1 MTVTAR
7 RAVLAV
13 WALFASVLILMLGR
27 GLLGV
32 TVGARAELESFATT
46 TTGTVM
52 AAYFAGF
59 LVGSQLAPRFMA
71 RVGHIRVFSA
81 LAALTAAVALFHAFW
96 VAPVFWIALQFVFG
110 FGMAGLFVVAESWL
124 NDTATSET
132 RGRVMA
138 MYMVAS
144 MGGAAL
150 GQLLL
155 GAGDPTGSNLFLL
168 AGAFMSLAVIPV
180 ALSIAT
186 APEFSVP
193 PRGNLGF
200 VWAAAPLG
208 VVASLLSGVANSSMI
223 GLAAVYAL
231 QAGMST
237 SRAALFAGAAAL
249 GAVALQWP
257 IGHLSDSWG
266 RRRTI
271 FSVAMLATVIALVAA
286 TLPTDGPAILGAIF
300 LFGGLSYSM
309 YSLALSHQIDVL
321 PAGRAVAASSTNVF
335 LTGLG
340 SVSGP
345 LLASVLMTA
354 IGPAGFWWTLAM
366 AFGVVAVFAVYRAI
380 RRPSIDDEHP
390 MTYLA
395 VPARSAGIIRLV
407 RRNGRN
413 GGED

>member
-1 MTVTAR
+1 MTITAR

-13 WALFASVLILMLGR
+13 WALFTSVLILMLGR
-27 GLLGV
+27 GLLSV
-32 TVGARAELESFATT
+32 TVGARAEFESFATT
-46 TTGTVM
+46 TTGIVM
-52 AAYFAGF
+52 ASYFAGF
-59 LVGSQLAPRFMA
+59 LVGSQLAPKFMA

-96 VAPVFWIALQFVFG
+96 VAPIFWICLQLVFG

-124 NDTATSET
+124 NETATNET

-180 ALSIAT
+180 ALSIAS
-186 APEFSVP
+186 APEFLLP
-193 PRGNLGF
+193 PRGNFLL
-200 VWAAAPLG
+200 VWEAAPIG
-208 VVASLLSGVANSSMI
+208 VVASLFSGVANSTMM

-231 QAGMST
+231 QSGSSN

-249 GAVALQWP
+249 GAVVLQWP

-266 RRRTI
+266 RRRMIFIVATLAAAIAAGALALPADGPLTI
-271 FSVAMLATVIALVAA
+271 VAM
-286 TLPTDGPAILGAIF
+286 F
-300 LFGGLSYSM
+300 FFGGLSYSM

-321 PAGRAVAASSTNVF
+321 PYGRAVAASSTNVF
-335 LTGLG
+335 LTGVG
-340 SVSGP
+340 AVSGP
-345 LLASVLMTA
+345 LLASVLMTVV
-354 IGPAGFWWTLAM
+354 GPDGFWLTLAL
-366 AFGVVAVFAVYRAI
+366 AFGVVAAFTVYRYT
-380 RRPSIDDEHP
+380 RRPRMEEDP
-390 MTYLA
+390 KPYLA
-395 VPARSAGIIRLV
+395 VPARSAGIVRLV

-413 GGED
+413 GHKP